1 MSKEA
6 NKLVSFKDLMQAKME
21 REQNAG
27 RLPHGPP
34 EETQDTGQPVNQ
46 NSVNQLTSEVN
57 QLASQLVNQLAS
69 QPDNQLTNENS
80 YRSRRERKLKGLRLP
95 IQKLEKYELWC
106 FMNKVDFQDA
116 VEKAMDWLTSQPVN
130 HVLNDDLDEDKETD
144 EIIVFYRKW
153 TGNKIKPKDRAS
165 REEVKRFSDDVCKIG
180 ILTAILRAKSKINS
194 LGYCVP
200 VIEEVAESV
209 ADLPSDKNT
218 YVKYLQQTVLNVKKG
233 K

>member
-1 MSKEA
+1 MSKKSQEKP
-6 NKLVSFKDLMQAKME
+6 KLEIVPAQ
-21 REQNAG
+21 QNESVK
-27 RLPHGPP
+27 PSP
-34 EETQDTGQPVNQ
+34 ETEETGQPVNQ
-46 NSVNQLTSEVN
+46 NLDNQLTSAVNQSSSQLVNQSSSHPDNQLTSEN
-57 QLASQLVNQLAS
+57 L
-69 QPDNQLTNENS
+69 

-95 IQKLEKYELWC
+95 VQKLEKWELWC

-130 HVLNDDLDEDKETD
+130 HVLNDDLDEAKETD

-165 REEVKRFSDDVCKIG
+165 REEVKRFSDDICKIG

-200 VIEEVAESV
+200 VIEEVAENME
-209 ADLPSDKNT
+209 ALPSDKNT
-218 YVKYLQQTVLNVKKG
+218 YVKYLQQTVLSVKKG